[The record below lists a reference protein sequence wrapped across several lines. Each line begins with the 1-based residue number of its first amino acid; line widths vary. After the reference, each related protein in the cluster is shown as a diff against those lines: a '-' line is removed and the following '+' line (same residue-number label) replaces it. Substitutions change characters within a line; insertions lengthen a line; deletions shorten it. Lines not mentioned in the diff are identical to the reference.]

1 MGRFSLQ
8 GDVSSLRLGRWGAAL
23 LGVGILLRLG
33 QFAMGIPIWGDQA
46 GLGLNIVNRGFG
58 GLLLPLDNRQ
68 VAPPG
73 FLFSERAIYDVLGMS
88 EYSMRLLPLLAGI
101 AALLLFNF
109 WARCVT
115 SRLAATIATGILAVS
130 ATSVRHSAELK
141 PYSWDLL
148 ASLLILVPATL
159 FLLRMQ
165 QRWLVVL
172 IALTPVAL
180 VMSYPAMFIAV
191 GALLTL
197 TWTAVKIGRSGI
209 VLIALFA
216 LVLAATLV
224 ALVWP
229 VVAEQNRQ
237 TGEFMRGY
245 WAGSFPPGGALVL
258 TRWIVET
265 HTGKMFGY
273 PLEGDA
279 PWCVGA
285 FALFAIGIVSW
296 ISMHRRALLGLLL
309 IPFALTLLAAALRRY
324 PYGGSDRVVQHLAPA
339 IVLIMG
345 VGAAWLLER
354 VGDESRRAAW
364 VGCIFLAFI
373 AIGVVIGAADVFW
386 PSDARR
392 AQNDMRH
399 FMRNDLL
406 ALGAQ
411 PTVMVLAAPIVLPDE
426 FQWYLREQ
434 NAKIIWNPGMKNVW
448 DLPGPLWVIN
458 FLSEG
463 KLLPTLE
470 RDLRRKSTRH
480 WVQMRSKD
488 DPSADGNWNAFG
500 FPAVTDPSTFQLPTI
515 FAPSVK
521 PK

>member
-1 MGRFSLQ
+1 
-8 GDVSSLRLGRWGAAL
+8 L
-23 LGVGILLRLG
+23 LVVGILLRVG
-33 QFAMGIPIWGDQA
+33 QFAVGVPIWGDQA

-58 GLLLPLDNRQ
+58 GLLLPLDNQQ

-73 FLFSERAIYDVLGMS
+73 FLFSERAIYDLLGMS

-101 AALLLFNF
+101 GALLIFNF

-130 ATSVRHSAELK
+130 ATSVRHSSELK

-159 FLLRMQ
+159 FLLRKQ
-165 QRWLVVL
+165 ERWLVVL

-197 TWTAVKIGRSGI
+197 PWTAVKINRSSI

-216 LVLAATLV
+216 LMLTATLA

-245 WAGSFPPGGALVL
+245 WAGSFPPGRALAL

-279 PWCVGA
+279 PWCAGA

-309 IPFALTLLAAALRRY
+309 IPFALTLLAASLRRY

-339 IVLIMG
+339 IVLMMG

-354 VGDESRRAAW
+354 LGDERWRAAW
-364 VGCIFLAFI
+364 VRCIFLSLI
-373 AIGVVIGAADVFW
+373 AIGIVIGAADVFW

-392 AQNDMRH
+392 AQNDMRQ
-399 FMRNDLL
+399 FMRSDLP

-411 PTVMVLAAPIVLPDE
+411 PTVMVVATPILLPDE

-448 DLPGPLWVIN
+448 DLPGPVWVIN

-463 KLLPTLE
+463 KLLPALE
-470 RDLRRKSTRH
+470 RDLRRKSTYH
-480 WVQMRSKD
+480 WVQMRSKG
-488 DPSADGNWNAFG
+488 DPMGDGNWNAFG
-500 FPAVTDPSTFQLPTI
+500 FPALDAKITLPSPD
-515 FAPSVK
+515 AYGRSP
-521 PK
+521 